1 MHGEWRFRGH
11 LAAIVALYVFDA
23 LMFDQGFLTAVVALV
38 MLLPGALHVGLGLF
52 EDRARARHGFRMIA
66 GYVAVAVAVIATVRI
81 NEGIARARGE
91 RIVAALELYKAKH
104 GAYPERLQE
113 LVPEYLPAV
122 PLAKYNLVFNQFQY
136 WYHAD
141 EDDGFLMYPTLSFAR
156 HLYRLKTA
164 QWSFMG

>member
-81 NEGIARARGE
+81 NEGIARE
-91 RIVAALELYKAKH
+91 MQIY
-104 GAYPERLQE
+104 QE
-113 LVPEYLPAV
+113 AVSAV
-122 PLAKYNLVFNQFQY
+122 PQL
-136 WYHAD
+136 
-141 EDDGFLMYPTLSFAR
+141 G
-156 HLYRLKTA
+156 
-164 QWSFMG
+164 